1 MKPTHDE
8 NPSYILDASYRA
20 IAVPALFPE
29 TSDKLKELFPDA
41 RVRRRGGTPFTVL
54 PFDETAVGQLM
65 RIGINVPAPIELKY
79 NFGNKTPFRAQRA
92 AMRMFTLYNRC
103 FNLSDMG
110 SGKTLASLWAYDYL
124 RSKGMVHRMLVV
136 APLSTLEDVWATEAW
151 MNLPH
156 ISVGV
161 VHGAAPKRRKIL
173 EQCHD
178 IYVVNHD
185 GVKVIEEDLSRRSDI
200 DLVVIDELS
209 AFRNRKAERTK
220 SMRKLARG
228 RPRVWGL
235 TATPTP
241 NAPTDAYAQV
251 QIVRPEALDG
261 LRWTTFRDLTM
272 HKVSTYTSRPKPEA
286 PQLVRRIMSPA
297 VRYSIEDC
305 TDIPETVFMQR
316 TAPFSKSQTK
326 AYDEMVRHLALKEAE
341 VVAANE
347 GVKLLKLVQIGAGF
361 AYTQDGEIYKI
372 GCDSRLKVLDEV
384 LEEFEGRFLLFCPF
398 TAAAQLVH
406 DHLSRRPGVP
416 TDLVVGST
424 SQTARKDAF
433 DKLRQGMIRGIIAHP
448 RTMSHGLNLT
458 AATSVIWFAPY
469 PSLETFQQANRR
481 VRRPG
486 QTETTRVISLVGS
499 EAEKKI
505 YRRLKNNEAVQGTL
519 LELIRE
525 SSL

>member
-1 MKPTHDE
+1 MIEKIRT
-8 NPSYILDASYRA
+8 
-20 IAVPALFPE
+20 
-29 TSDKLKELFPDA
+29 LFPDA
-41 RVRRRGGTPFTVL
+41 SVKERGGVPYAVL
-54 PFDETAVGQLM
+54 PFDETTVSQLA
-65 RIGINVPAPIELKY
+65 RIDIDVPAPIELKY
-79 NFGNKTPFRAQRA
+79 DFGTKTPFRAQRA
-92 AMRMFTLYNRC
+92 AMRMFTLFNRC

-110 SGKTLASLWAYDYL
+110 SGKTLSSLWAYDYL
-124 RSKGMVHRMLVV
+124 RSRGRVCRMLVV
-136 APLSTLEDVWATEAW
+136 APLSTLEDVWATETW

-156 ISVGV
+156 LSVGV
-161 VHGAAPKRRKIL
+161 VHGPAAKRRKVL
-173 EQCHD
+173 EQQHD

-185 GVKVIEEDLSRRSDI
+185 GIKVVADTVSRRTDI

-209 AFRNRKAERTK
+209 AFRNRQAERTK
-220 SMRKLARG
+220 VMRQVARS

-261 LRWTTFRDLTM
+261 MRWTTFRDLTM

-316 TAPFSKSQTK
+316 SVEFSKSQTR
-326 AYDEMVRHLALKEAE
+326 AYEEMMRHLALKEAE
-341 VVAANE
+341 VVAVNE

-361 AYTQDGEIYKI
+361 AYTQEGEIYKI
-372 GCDSRLKVLDEV
+372 GCGSRLKVLDEI

-424 SQTARKDAF
+424 SQPERKDAF
-433 DKLRQGMIRGIIAHP
+433 DRLRQGLTRGIVAHP

-458 AATSVIWFAPY
+458 AATSVIWFSPY

-486 QTETTRVISLVGS
+486 QTETTRVISLVAS

-525 SSL
+525 SSM